1 MKNHLIIFAHPN
13 QNSFTRAMVDRVI
26 AASEQARANV
36 ILRDLYEM
44 NFNPVLSAVEMKG
57 ELPSDILQEQQYIRD
72 ADFITL
78 IYPLWWM
85 GFPAILKG
93 YLDRVLSHGFAYKTD
108 VNGSVGLLS
117 DKKIQQFINMGSDQA
132 EYQANGYA
140 QGLDICLVNGL
151 FNFCGI
157 TNIDHRLFGRL
168 YGITDAERQAMLEEA
183 ADKTLKNLTA
193 V

>member
-13 QNSFTRAMVDRVI
+13 PTSFTSAMVERVV
-26 AASEQARANV
+26 AASRQVGAKV
-36 ILRDLYEM
+36 VLRDLYAM
-44 NFNPVLSAVEMKG
+44 NFNPVLSAVEMNG
-57 ELPSDILQEQQYIRD
+57 ELPSEILQEQQYIRD

-108 VNGSVGLLS
+108 AKGSVGLLQG
-117 DKKIQQFINMGSDQA
+117 KKIQQFINMGSNEA

-140 QGLDICLVNGL
+140 KALDICLVNGL

-157 TNIDHRLFGRL
+157 TEIEHRLFGRL
-168 YGITDAERQAMLEEA
+168 YGITDAERQAMLDDVAE
-183 ADKTLKNLTA
+183 KTVKNLTA

>member
-26 AASEQARANV
+26 AASEQAGANV

-57 ELPSDILQEQQYIRD
+57 ELPSEILQEQQYIRD

-108 VNGSVGLLS
+108 AKGSVGLLQG
-117 DKKIQQFINMGSDQA
+117 KKIQQFINMGSNEA

-140 QGLDICLVNGL
+140 KALDICLVNGL

-157 TNIDHRLFGRL
+157 TEIEHRLFGRL
-168 YGITDAERQAMLEEA
+168 YGITDAERQAMLDDVAE
-183 ADKTLKNLTA
+183 KTVKNLTA